1 MYCEELSPE
10 GNDILIPSRQDPQQ
24 VPEPEH
30 TRTTWKR
37 DSRMLKNDLHRMVS
51 GLVKSY
57 SRACVTGGFFC
68 QQGACLP
75 QAKPWSIL

>member
-1 MYCEELSPE
+1 
-10 GNDILIPSRQDPQQ
+10 
-24 VPEPEH
+24 
-30 TRTTWKR
+30 
-37 DSRMLKNDLHRMVS
+37 MLKNDLHRMVS